1 MGESGG
7 GKKIDSNSSDLHSC
21 HIFIMSSLS
30 YRFSQ
35 DGDYNDKSLYFY
47 LRIKLWGAE
56 RSTIGSRQSNK
67 TTALGNTSFFDTSK

>member
-1 MGESGG
+1 
-7 GKKIDSNSSDLHSC
+7 
-21 HIFIMSSLS
+21 MSSLS